1 MPKPRKQLV
10 SLEATPYYH
19 CVSRCVRRAFLCGTD
34 SEGRSFEHRRGWIE
48 KLILD
53 QAQVFCIDIAAY
65 AVMSNH
71 FHVVLHVSQQRARG
85 LTDLEV
91 VQRWHQLYQGVLL
104 SQKFE
109 RGEVLSESQQAMLDE
124 RIDEWRERLMSI
136 SWFMRRL
143 NETVARLANEEDQCT
158 GHFWEGRFKSQALL
172 DEKALAACM
181 AYVDLNPLRAAMTK
195 TPEESAHTSVKKRAE
210 KAKEAHSPNHPQQ
223 QAYGLQPFSGNPRKD
238 MPEGI
243 QMRLTDY
250 LDLVDWTGRQIRE
263 NKRGSISEAEPAIM
277 DRLGIDA
284 EHWLY
289 ITQNFE
295 SEFKGIVGA
304 AHEVKSKITKF
315 WDGQRE
321 RRRAA
326 GIAACKL
333 RLS

>member
-1 MPKPRKQLV
+1 M
-10 SLEATPYYH
+10 
-19 CVSRCVRRAFLCGTD
+19 
-34 SEGRSFEHRRGWIE
+34 
-48 KLILD
+48 
-53 QAQVFCIDIAAY
+53 
-65 AVMSNH
+65 
-71 FHVVLHVSQQRARG
+71 
-85 LTDLEV
+85 
-91 VQRWHQLYQGVLL
+91 
-104 SQKFE
+104 
-109 RGEVLSESQQAMLDE
+109 DE

-181 AYVDLNPLRAAMTK
+181 AYFDLNPVRAAMAK
-195 TPEESAHTSVKKRAE
+195 TPEESKHTSVKKRAQ
-210 KAKEAHSPNHPQQ
+210 KAKETHSPNHPRQ
-223 QAYGLQPFSGNPRKD
+223 QAYGLFPFAGNPRQG

-250 LDLVDWTGRQIRE
+250 LELVDWTGRQIRE
-263 NKRGSISEAEPAIM
+263 NKRGSISETEPAIM

-304 AHEVKSKITKF
+304 AYEVKSKITKF
-315 WDGQRE
+315 WDDQRE

-333 RLS
+333 RLF

>member
-53 QAQVFCIDIAAY
+53 QSRDFCIDIAAY

-71 FHVVLHVSQQRARG
+71 FHVVLHVSQQRARS
-85 LTDLEV
+85 LTNLEV
-91 VQRWHQLYQGVLL
+91 VQRWHQLYQGTLL
-104 SQKFE
+104 SKKFE
-109 RGEVLSESQQAMLDE
+109 RDEELSESQQAMLNE

-181 AYVDLNPLRAAMTK
+181 AYVDLNPLRAAMAK
-195 TPEESAHTSVKKRAE
+195 TPEESEHTSVKKRAE
-210 KAKEAHSPNHPQQ
+210 KAKEAHSPNHPKQ
-223 QAYGLQPFSGNPRKD
+223 QAYGLLPFAGNPRQD

-277 DRLGIDA
+277 EGV
-284 EHWLY
+284 
-289 ITQNFE
+289 QN
-295 SEFKGIVGA
+295 SVSA
-304 AHEVKSKITKF
+304 SHKSI
-315 WDGQRE
+315 
-321 RRRAA
+321 
-326 GIAACKL
+326 
-333 RLS
+333 